1 MQTEKKQAI
10 SKVQNNGMQQF
21 GADDSENFLQTILDN
36 TQDLV
41 YIYDFEKEKLVFANE
56 QFLNVTGYSLTAIA
70 NEKADLFSAL
80 VHPDELKAVQEHHN
94 IIKKQTGTKKNK
106 LTVKFRLQNKNRQYH
121 YLSSRDMVFKKNA
134 VGQIIQYVGIATD
147 ISEIMAAN
155 EQLARKNQELQTAN
169 TGIDSFSSIASHDL
183 KEPLR
188 KIMMFSQ
195 LIIDAEKDK
204 IGETSVKYLDRIV
217 LCANR
222 LQDLIGDLIS
232 YSKAG
237 TEKMKHV
244 KTDLNVL
251 LKTVT
256 SEMKEVIAEKNAIIN
271 VSENLPIIQAFKP
284 QMIQLFVNLISNAL
298 KYSKKELRPEVKINC
313 EQVAAATLASLN
325 PMAESDYYKITIT
338 DNGIG
343 FSNEYKEMIFE
354 AFKKL
359 HGKDDYSGTGIGL
372 AICKKIVSNHNGF
385 ITSNSEIGKGSEF
398 FIFLPNAINNA

>member
-80 VHPDELKAVQEHHN
+80 VHPDDLKAVQEHHN

-155 EQLARKNQELQTAN
+155 EQLARKNQKLQTAN
-169 TGIDSFSSIASHDL
+169 AGIDSFSSIASHDL

-217 LCANR
+217 LSVNR

-232 YSKAG
+232 YSKVG

-398 FIFLPNAINNA
+398 FIFLPNAIKNA